1 MLHDK
6 QCTDGNVAFRPELHL
21 QQTLLLLCPEPYT
34 HPKTTKLNLNTTKEK
49 GDGNKLSIPSSLEL
63 LLKFQMCVVDGL

>member
-6 QCTDGNVAFRPELHL
+6 QCTDGNVAFRPEYICNKLFF
-21 QQTLLLLCPEPYT
+21 LLCHEPYK
-34 HPKTTKLNLNTTKEK
+34 HPTTTKLNLNTTKEK